1 MDVFLSILAALFA
14 VVGLLG
20 CIVPMLPGPPM
31 SYAAMILV
39 ACCSYS
45 DLGWTTMVVFFI
57 ITVAVTVLD
66 FLLPAWM
73 ARRFGG
79 SRAGEIGATVGMIA
93 GFFVF
98 PPVGILLGPFV
109 GAVVGELVVNR
120 EDTSRA
126 MRVGFGAFMSFI
138 VGTGLKLIA
147 SLVMLVYVFK
157 EIASVFHPDTLF
169 VAEHKEPG
177 SCRMRCA
184 VSLFSY
190 CAYPVKE
197 FFRGKGGPDM
207 IRLL

>member
-1 MDVFLSILAALFA
+1 MRIALYSLYLSWDEATKKPCRNPPQTTRMDVFLSILAALFA

-45 DLGWTTMVVFFI
+45 DLGWTTRVVFFI

-66 FLLPAWM
+66 FLLPGWM
-73 ARRFGG
+73 GRRFGG
-79 SRAGEIGATVGMIA
+79 SRAGEVGATVGMIA

-157 EIASVFHPDTLF
+157 EIIA
-169 VAEHKEPG
+169 A
-177 SCRMRCA
+177 
-184 VSLFSY
+184 
-190 CAYPVKE
+190 
-197 FFRGKGGPDM
+197 FFN
-207 IRLL
+207 

>member
-1 MDVFLSILAALFA
+1 MDGTAF
-14 VVGLLG
+14 
-20 CIVPMLPGPPM
+20 
-31 SYAAMILV
+31 
-39 ACCSYS
+39 
-45 DLGWTTMVVFFI
+45 
-57 ITVAVTVLD
+57 
-66 FLLPAWM
+66 
-73 ARRFGG
+73 RR

-157 EIASVFHPDTLF
+157 EIIA
-169 VAEHKEPG
+169 A
-177 SCRMRCA
+177 
-184 VSLFSY
+184 
-190 CAYPVKE
+190 
-197 FFRGKGGPDM
+197 FFN
-207 IRLL
+207 

>member
-1 MDVFLSILAALFA
+1 MDVFLSILAVLFA

-109 GAVVGELVVNR
+109 GAVVGELVVKR

-157 EIASVFHPDTLF
+157 EIIA
-169 VAEHKEPG
+169 A
-177 SCRMRCA
+177 
-184 VSLFSY
+184 
-190 CAYPVKE
+190 
-197 FFRGKGGPDM
+197 FFN
-207 IRLL
+207 

>member
-1 MDVFLSILAALFA
+1 MDVFLSILAVLFA

-57 ITVAVTVLD
+57 ITVVVTVLD

-157 EIASVFHPDTLF
+157 EIIA
-169 VAEHKEPG
+169 A
-177 SCRMRCA
+177 
-184 VSLFSY
+184 
-190 CAYPVKE
+190 
-197 FFRGKGGPDM
+197 FFN
-207 IRLL
+207 

>member
-73 ARRFGG
+73 ALRFGG

-157 EIASVFHPDTLF
+157 EIIA
-169 VAEHKEPG
+169 A
-177 SCRMRCA
+177 
-184 VSLFSY
+184 
-190 CAYPVKE
+190 
-197 FFRGKGGPDM
+197 FFN
-207 IRLL
+207 